1 MITDRH
7 VELYRLVEIVGVS
20 MREAGR
26 MIEPPIT
33 RQRVSQLLA
42 EVYHEKPNLRPRNK
56 QKRRTVAYDVSMDGD
71 VAVKF

>member
-20 MREAGR
+20 MAEAGR
-26 MIEPPIT
+26 IIEPPES

-42 EVYHEKPNLRPRNK
+42 EVYAEKPNLRPRNK
-56 QKRRTVAYDVSMDGD
+56 GKRRVVAYDSSMDGD
-71 VAVKF
+71 VALKF